1 MEIRYWSALNIKF
14 NENNIENLK
23 NKIEELNNSIFKIE
37 FTNVKHIYD
46 YEKEDAYTNMTISL
60 HQKVEPFFEYES
72 KEIDIDLFCSISKY
86 DENKVEM
93 FDKLNEILI
102 YINSLSLDNS
112 MNSFNAKID
121 ASNKINDRF
130 STSITEYF
138 VAHLIKGVNKN
149 EINEVLE
156 YCIELSISHN
166 FVGLLSLQD
175 ACKKYNKA
183 ETTLKTNIK
192 NGKFKEGVD
201 VKKFGNTWVFNI
213 EALEREYEKTL

>member
-1 MEIRYWSALNIKF
+1 MDIRYWSALNIKF
-14 NENNIENLK
+14 SESNIEDLK
-23 NKIEELNNSIFKIE
+23 SKLNNLNNSIFKIE
-37 FTNVKHIYD
+37 FTDEKHIYN
-46 YEKEDAYTNMTISL
+46 YEKEDVYTNMTISL

-72 KEIDIDLFCSISKY
+72 EEIDIDLFCSISKY

-102 YINSLSLDNS
+102 YINSLSKENS
-112 MNSFNAKID
+112 MNSFTARID
-121 ASNKINDRF
+121 ANNKISDRF
-130 STSITEYF
+130 SASITEYF
-138 VAHLIKGVNKN
+138 VSHLIKSINKD

-156 YCIELSISHN
+156 YCIGLSNNHN
-166 FVGLLSLQD
+166 FEGLISLQD

-201 VKKFGNTWVFNI
+201 VKKFGNTWVFNVD
-213 EALEREYEKTL
+213 ALEREYRK